1 MQTSSKTHSSLR
13 AFTLIELLVVIAIIA
28 ILAGM
33 LLPALSKAKDKA
45 QNIIDVNNVKQIM
58 LAMTI
63 YSGDNNDHMPHP
75 SWGTVDGG
83 SGAGPNNWA
92 YATRI
97 MATGTWI
104 PRAAGM
110 MENTNQL
117 PYFLAGQLG
126 PIIQE
131 NRTMFCPKDI
141 TDRGGKNRSLWLQRD
156 QKLTS
161 YSWNGSVISYGSD
174 RLDSNRGR
182 THKLTNFK
190 PTDILM
196 WECDEYFPFYF
207 NDAGNRPDEGISQ
220 RHSGAGGQTA
230 NVTKDVGGG
239 ASVGTFGGTAVYMRY
254 ARFHELSGVTY
265 PNVVVP
271 NELWN
276 DPTSPTGGK

>member
-1 MQTSSKTHSSLR
+1 MQTSSNPARRHC

-75 SWGTVDGG
+75 SWGTVP
-83 SGAGPNNWA
+83 AGPPNWA
-92 YATRI
+92 YATRLPDGR
-97 MATGTWI
+97 AI
-104 PRAAGM
+104 PTLANI

-117 PYFLAGQLG
+117 PFFLAGQLG

-131 NRTMFCPKDI
+131 NKVLFCPRDI
-141 TDRGGKNRSLWLQRD
+141 TESRGPKRNLWLQRD
-156 QKLTS
+156 MKLTS
-161 YSWNGSVISYGSD
+161 YSWNGSVISYGTA
-174 RLDSNRGR
+174 RLDNNGGR
-182 THKLTNFK
+182 THKLTLFK
-190 PTDILM
+190 PTDVLM

-207 NDAGNRPDEGISQ
+207 NDAGNTPDEGISQ
-220 RHSGAGGQTA
+220 RHSGSGGQQED
-230 NVTKDVGGG
+230 VRKDVGGG
-239 ASVGTFGGTAVYMRY
+239 ASVGTFGGTAVFMRY
-254 ARFHELSGVTY
+254 ARYHELSGVTGTPPY
-265 PNVVVP
+265 P

-276 DPTSPTGGK
+276 DPASPTGGH

>member
-1 MQTSSKTHSSLR
+1 MQTSSNPARRHC

-75 SWGTVDGG
+75 SWGTIWDNP
-83 SGAGPNNWA
+83 GPANWA
-92 YATRI
+92 YATVLADGRRI
-97 MATGTWI
+97 PELRGQ
-104 PRAAGM
+104 

-117 PYFLAGQLG
+117 DFFRLGQLG

-131 NRTMFCPKDI
+131 NKSFFCPKDI
-141 TDRGGKNRSLWLQRD
+141 TESRGPKRQLWLQRGM
-156 QKLTS
+156 KLTS
-161 YSWNGSVISYGSD
+161 YSWNGSVNSYGSA
-174 RLDSNRGR
+174 RLDSNMGR
-182 THKLTNFK
+182 THKLSLFK

-196 WECDEYFPFYF
+196 WETDEYFPFYF
-207 NDAGNRPDEGISQ
+207 NDAGNQPREGVSQ
-220 RHSGAGGQTA
+220 RHSGGGGQTID
-230 NVTKDVGGG
+230 VSKDVGGG
-239 ASVGTFGGTAVYMRY
+239 ASVGTFGGTAVFMRY
-254 ARFHELSGVTY
+254 ARHHELSGLTRT
-265 PNVVVP
+265 PVVP

-276 DPTSPTGGK
+276 DPASPVGGYTP

>member
-1 MQTSSKTHSSLR
+1 MQTSQNLTLRCR

-75 SWGTVDGG
+75 SWGTIP
-83 SGAGPNNWA
+83 AGPANWA
-92 YATRI
+92 YATRLPD
-97 MATGTWI
+97 GRVI
-104 PRAAGM
+104 PTLMGI

-117 PYFLAGQLG
+117 PFFRAGQLG

-131 NRTMFCPKDI
+131 NKALFCPKDI
-141 TDRGGKNRSLWLQRD
+141 TESGGPKRSLWLQRD
-156 QKLTS
+156 MKLTS
-161 YSWNGSVISYGSD
+161 YSWNGSVISYGTA
-174 RLDSNRGR
+174 RLDNNGGR
-182 THKLTNFK
+182 THKLSLFK

-196 WECDEYFPFYF
+196 WECDEYTPFFF
-207 NDAGNRPDEGISQ
+207 NDAGNQPTEGVSQ
-220 RHSGAGGQTA
+220 RHSGSGGQA
-230 NVTKDVGGG
+230 INVNKDVGGG
-239 ASVGTFGGTAVYMRY
+239 ASVGTFGGTAVFMRY
-254 ARFHELSGVTY
+254 RQFHEWSGILGT
-265 PNVVVP
+265 PIVP

-276 DPTSPTGGK
+276 DPTSPTGGRP

>member
-1 MQTSSKTHSSLR
+1 MQTSPNNPLRSR

-45 QNIIDVNNVKQIM
+45 QSIIDVNNVKQIM

-75 SWGTVDGG
+75 SWGTVWEN
-83 SGAGPNNWA
+83 AGPPNWC
-92 YATRI
+92 YATRLPDGR
-97 MATGTWI
+97 TI
-104 PRAAGM
+104 PELRNV

-117 PYFLAGQLG
+117 PFFRAGQLG

-131 NRTMFCPKDI
+131 NKALFCPRDI
-141 TDRGGKNRSLWLQRD
+141 TESGGPKRSLWLQRGI
-156 QKLTS
+156 KLTS

-182 THKLTNFK
+182 THKLSLFK

-207 NDAGNRPDEGISQ
+207 NDAGNQPSEGVSQ
-220 RHSGAGGQTA
+220 RHSSSGGQTA
-230 NVTKDVGGG
+230 NVSRDVGGG
-239 ASVGTFGGTAVYMRY
+239 ASVGTFGGTAVFMRY
-254 ARFHELSGVTY
+254 KQFHEWSGLVGTPVT
-265 PNVVVP
+265 P

-276 DPTSPTGGK
+276 DPASPTGGR